1 LSTLVLGGPPC
12 VLGWMLRLRLLPLAG
27 SAGAG
32 SGRVRSGIVTCLGTL
47 CACQGGEEANSQ
59 QNSKPSR
66 AHVRP
71 PHVLACNM
79 KMCTCVVWRVLT
91 LRAQMR
97 VARRLGA
104 GWILV
109 PLMLVACALSAAML
123 PQGTA
128 AQQLLPGENTKPAA
142 LQRPELAGQDYS
154 AGAAN
159 EALQRDDL
167 TDDFLAL
174 LDAGGINASAPHRH
188 GIPPMTNCTAVQW

>member
-1 LSTLVLGGPPC
+1 
-12 VLGWMLRLRLLPLAG
+12 
-27 SAGAG
+27 
-32 SGRVRSGIVTCLGTL
+32 
-47 CACQGGEEANSQ
+47 
-59 QNSKPSR
+59 
-66 AHVRP
+66 
-71 PHVLACNM
+71 
-79 KMCTCVVWRVLT
+79 
-91 LRAQMR
+91 MR

-109 PLMLVACALSAAML
+109 LLMLVACALSAAML

-128 AQQLLPGENTKPAA
+128 AHQLLPGENMKPAA

-188 GIPPMTNCTAVQW
+188 GIPPMTNCTAVQWCACATEAHVRPSSRYALHTVEGAQVRP